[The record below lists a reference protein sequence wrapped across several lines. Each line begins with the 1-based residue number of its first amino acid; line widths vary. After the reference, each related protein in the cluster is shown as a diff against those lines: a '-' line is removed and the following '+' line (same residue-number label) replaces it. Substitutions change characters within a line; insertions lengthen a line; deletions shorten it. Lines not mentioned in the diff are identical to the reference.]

1 MDPVKKYVQ
10 EQKDRFV
17 KELAGFLRIPSVS
30 AKSERREACR
40 QAADFLLQE
49 LGRLGFSTSL
59 HETPGHP
66 IVTASRMD
74 DPAQPT
80 VLIYGHYDVQPE
92 EPLDLWT
99 SPPFEPRIV
108 NGNLYARGASDDKG
122 QLYAHIKAV
131 ETLIR
136 TEGKLPVNVT
146 FLLEGEEEI
155 ASTHLEA
162 FIEENREI
170 LQGDVAVISDSS
182 QYGPGMPAICYGLRG
197 ICADEIRVQGANRD
211 LHSGSYGGAVPNPCN
226 VLCEIIAKLKD
237 ETGRIQIPGFYEDV
251 LELEAWEREAFA
263 ALAGDDEDFRRQL
276 GVAGLHGEEG
286 YTTLERKWARPTLDV
301 NGLFGGYSGEGAKT
315 IIPAWAGAKITM
327 RLVPNQQPDKIRH
340 LFREYVRRVAPAYV
354 TVSFVDHSGGGPVRI
369 PRDAP
374 FMNTAVQALEYGFG
388 RKPVFIREG
397 GSIPVVSTLE
407 RKLGL
412 KTLLLGFGLPDDNAH
427 APDEKFSLADYERG
441 ILTSARFLQLCAKT
455 AGAETR

>member
-122 QLYAHIKAV
+122 QLYAHIKAM

-455 AGAETR
+455 AGAET

>member
-340 LFREYVRRVAPAYV
+340 LFREYVRRIAPACV

-374 FMNTAVQALEYGFG
+374 FMNAAVQALEYGFG

-455 AGAETR
+455 AGAET

>member
-1 MDPVKKYVQ
+1 
-10 EQKDRFV
+10 
-17 KELAGFLRIPSVS
+17 
-30 AKSERREACR
+30 
-40 QAADFLLQE
+40 
-49 LGRLGFSTSL
+49 
-59 HETPGHP
+59 
-66 IVTASRMD
+66 MD

-122 QLYAHIKAV
+122 QLYAHIKAM

-170 LQGDVAVISDSS
+170 LRGDVAVISDSS

-455 AGAETR
+455 AGAET

>member
-122 QLYAHIKAV
+122 QLYAHIKAM

-170 LQGDVAVISDSS
+170 LRGDVAVISDSS

-286 YTTLERKWARPTLDV
+286 YTTLERKWA
-301 NGLFGGYSGEGAKT
+301 
-315 IIPAWAGAKITM
+315 
-327 RLVPNQQPDKIRH
+327 H
-340 LFREYVRRVAPAYV
+340 RRW
-354 TVSFVDHSGGGPVRI
+354 
-369 PRDAP
+369 
-374 FMNTAVQALEYGFG
+374 M
-388 RKPVFIREG
+388 
-397 GSIPVVSTLE
+397 
-407 RKLGL
+407 
-412 KTLLLGFGLPDDNAH
+412 
-427 APDEKFSLADYERG
+427 
-441 ILTSARFLQLCAKT
+441 
-455 AGAETR
+455 

>member
-122 QLYAHIKAV
+122 QLYAHIKAM

-340 LFREYVRRVAPAYV
+340 LFREYVRRIAPACV

-374 FMNTAVQALEYGFG
+374 FMNAAVQALEYGFG

-455 AGAETR
+455 AGAET